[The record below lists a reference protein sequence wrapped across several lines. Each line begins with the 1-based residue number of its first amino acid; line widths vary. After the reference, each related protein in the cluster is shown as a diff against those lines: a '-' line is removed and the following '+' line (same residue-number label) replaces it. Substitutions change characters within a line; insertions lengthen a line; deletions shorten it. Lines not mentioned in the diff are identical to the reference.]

1 MPCPSKKKSRAMYF
15 QRRNHRQ
22 KGVERRW
29 RDKYVELERQYEGLL
44 EISSS
49 FFVWM
54 LIIIFLLF
62 VLLFTF
68 LLAN

>member
-1 MPCPSKKKSRAMYF
+1 MYF

-29 RDKYVELERQYEGLL
+29 RDKYLELEGQYEGLL

-54 LIIIFLLF
+54 LIIIFFIICIIIYFISKLKTAF
-62 VLLFTF
+62 F
-68 LLAN
+68 